1 MGIFQH
7 HVSFQG
13 CISYVFLFELILLPG
28 RSALGIFGPLDVL
41 SDWDRAMWVW
51 DGFSSSSKGEWKLE
65 GQFLLTTFLGCFE
78 IFTGDVSWFDSSK
91 NNTFGEIYRW

>member
-1 MGIFQH
+1 MGFFQH

-41 SDWDRAMWVW
+41 TTEIGRC
-51 DGFSSSSKGEWKLE
+51 GFGMGLVVHQEVNESLKVSV
-65 GQFLLTTFLGCFE
+65 LTTCLGCFK
-78 IFTGDVSWFDSSK
+78 ILTGDVS
-91 NNTFGEIYRW
+91 